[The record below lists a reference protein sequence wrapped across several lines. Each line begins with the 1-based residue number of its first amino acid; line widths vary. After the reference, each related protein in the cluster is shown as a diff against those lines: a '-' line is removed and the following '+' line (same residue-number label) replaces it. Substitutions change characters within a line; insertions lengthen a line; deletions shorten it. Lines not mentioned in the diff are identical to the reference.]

1 VVCRKCHTQVYIDR
15 ARRVPEGV
23 GPDYPSAGS
32 TDRVAPGARGAATHT
47 YELPTAA
54 EINLVGPPLPT
65 DDALLVRAARFGT
78 ATAAALVLFLL
89 ANNLILLIAGAPLA
103 AGYAAG
109 TDSVVVYLYL
119 ITPVPVAVAGLSGIA
134 AAMWHLALVAVITAS
149 CVLFLRQHGR
159 GALQNFS
166 RVLLGPGSP
175 RLDEPNGIFLM
186 ARLFCVS
193 VFVTEIVYIMAGLF
207 GGDPIIPEGITSA
220 DPGQLLITLAHASV
234 WEEVVSRSLL
244 LGLPLLAVHWSGRGS
259 LERPAWSY
267 LTGGKF
273 ALDGP
278 AVAFLLFSASAFGL
292 AHVASWDLWKL
303 PGSFVAGLVFGVLFL
318 RLGLHA
324 AIVGHFLHDYLPVAG
339 VLGSTEGYALLL
351 AIMLLAMELV
361 GAANFVR
368 YMFVLREVIRF
379 GGVPPYLGGPTPVPA
394 GDAGPTNDRGRAAPA
409 PEPEPPPEPPPPPGG

>member
-1 VVCRKCHTQVYIDR
+1 MVCRKCHAQIHIDR
-15 ARRVPEGV
+15 AKRVPESA
-23 GPDYPSAGS
+23 GPEYPSAAG
-32 TDRVAPGARGAATHT
+32 TDRVGPVSSEAAAHA
-47 YELPTAA
+47 YVLPTAA
-54 EINLVGPPLPT
+54 EITLVGPPLPT
-65 DDALLVRAARFGT
+65 DDLLLVRAARFGT

-109 TDSVVVYLYL
+109 TDSVVVDLYL
-119 ITPVPVAVAGLSGIA
+119 ITPVPVGVAGLAGLA
-134 AAMWHLALVAVITAS
+134 AAAWHLALVAVITAS

-193 VFVTEIVYIMAGLF
+193 VFATETVYILARLF
-207 GGDPIIPEGITSA
+207 GGVPNIPEGITSA

-259 LERPAWSY
+259 LDRPAWRY
-267 LTGGKF
+267 LTGGKL

-361 GAANFVR
+361 GAANFIR
-368 YMFVLREVIRF
+368 YLFVVREVIRF
-379 GGVPPYLGGPTPVPA
+379 GAVPPYLGGPTPVPA
-394 GDAGPTNDRGRAAPA
+394 GDAASTAKGGDVAPA
-409 PEPEPPPEPPPPPGG
+409 PDPEPPPPRGS